1 LASASSLVP
10 HSNNLTKNK
19 QGSVLNVVSIPIP
32 IEPDQVVNVTPK
44 ENTSRAVSRQER
56 NTNAPK
62 QYLEYDKD
70 GIPRLGSLMKILPRD
85 TFEVDTKTSLFYFG
99 IDTVACL
106 VSLGLLNFVIAS
118 SAYSNLAMWQQ
129 TLTVIPLQLLAGFA
143 MWCQWCIGH
152 DAGHSVISKKN
163 WINHVVGEISHS
175 IFCLTPFVPWQ
186 LSHRQHHVNHNHLT
200 KDYSHQWFIK
210 EQRDDLVWW
219 IKASQ
224 ATRNVQL
231 PFLYLVYLLVG
242 VPDGGHVFFYG
253 RLWED
258 KSTETKLRA
267 AVSAAISCTTAFG
280 LWATMGTANFAV
292 GIFAPWLVMS
302 FWLFMVTYLQHHS
315 EDGKLYTD
323 DTFTFTKGAFETV
336 DRNYGKWFNRMSHHM
351 MDGHVMHHLFF
362 EKIPHYKLETA
373 TKALVDGLEKDGKGH
388 IYKHIDTQDFTQEI
402 IQQFNE
408 NWFFVEEKQIVRE

>member
-1 LASASSLVP
+1 MKFCASLFLTLLASASSLVP

-143 MWCQWCIGH
+143 MVHWPRCWSLGH
-152 DAGHSVISKKN
+152 L
-163 WINHVVGEISHS
+163 E
-175 IFCLTPFVPWQ
+175 
-186 LSHRQHHVNHNHLT
+186 
-200 KDYSHQWFIK
+200 K
-210 EQRDDLVWW
+210 ELDQ
-219 IKASQ
+219 SC
-224 ATRNVQL
+224 
-231 PFLYLVYLLVG
+231 
-242 VPDGGHVFFYG
+242 GG
-253 RLWED
+253 R
-258 KSTETKLRA
+258 
-267 AVSAAISCTTAFG
+267 
-280 LWATMGTANFAV
+280 NFAFHLLLDTLCAV
-292 GIFAPWLVMS
+292 AIESSTTSRQSQSLDQR
-302 FWLFMVTYLQHHS
+302 LQSSVVHQ
-315 EDGKLYTD
+315 GTTRRL
-323 DTFTFTKGAFETV
+323 G
-336 DRNYGKWFNRMSHHM
+336 
-351 MDGHVMHHLFF
+351 
-362 EKIPHYKLETA
+362 
-373 TKALVDGLEKDGKGH
+373 LVDQGQSGH
-388 IYKHIDTQDFTQEI
+388 AQRTIAIPVSGV
-402 IQQFNE
+402 
-408 NWFFVEEKQIVRE
+408 FVGGRS